1 MSTDAIRPPGRTAA
15 AARRAAAH
23 RPRRSGHLI
32 LKIVVNLV
40 FLAAAMVAIGPLLW
54 MVATSLK
61 PENQALNDK
70 FFAGYPLTWSNYSNA
85 LTFFPFIRYFLNDLF
100 VSLAGTAMVILT
112 SAMAGFAFARIRFRG
127 RDRLFWLYVASL
139 LIPGEVL
146 IVPLFLLVKGLGMYN
161 SYGALILPFGFSAY
175 GVFLMRQFFRTLPQE
190 LVEAGRLEGAS
201 FLRIFGQIMLP
212 LVKPAAAVLGVFT
225 FIQYWNS
232 FLWVL
237 VATQGNQVAT
247 IPLGL
252 SLFQTEYGTYWS
264 YLMAAATLTALPA
277 GVAIVFV
284 QRYVARGVVFGG
296 LGGR

>member
-1 MSTDAIRPPGRTAA
+1 MSTNTLTAG
-15 AARRAAAH
+15 ARRN
-23 RPRRSGHLI
+23 RRRHLI

-40 FLAAAMVAIGPLLW
+40 FLGAGLIAIGPLLW
-54 MVATSLK
+54 MIATSLK
-61 PENQALNDK
+61 PENQALNNK
-70 FFAGYPLTWSNYSNA
+70 FFLGYPLTWSNYSNA
-85 LTFFPFIRYFLNDLF
+85 LEFFPFIRYFLNDLF
-100 VSLAGTAMVILT
+100 VSVAGTAMVIVT
-112 SAMAGFAFARIRFRG
+112 SAMAGFAFARVRFRG

-146 IVPLFLLVKGLGMYN
+146 IVPLFLLMKSLGMYN

-190 LVEAGRLEGAS
+190 LVEAGRLDGAS
-201 FLRIFGQIMLP
+201 FPRIFAQIMLP
-212 LVKPAAAVLGVFT
+212 LIKPAAAVLGVFT

-237 VATQGNQVAT
+237 VATEGNQVAT

-252 SLFQTEYGTYWS
+252 SLFQTEFGTYWS
-264 YLMAAATLTALPA
+264 YLMAAAVLTALPA

-284 QRYVARGVVFGG
+284 QRYMARGVVFGG